1 MTTILRCLEKFKKY
15 MFCVLHCQSF
25 LSKTVDWKQMQ
36 IFLITQTVKSV
47 SLLQS
52 MLIAN
57 EELKLNMNM
66 LTI

>member
-1 MTTILRCLEKFKKY
+1 MTTILRCLEKFKKF

-52 MLIAN
+52 IAN